1 MLVPGAEGGND
12 ECVLLTCRQVKA
24 HLDEAAYHRAGVLE
38 WQSLFGSI
46 HIAIVFDIAIESD
59 LLREL

>member
-1 MLVPGAEGGND
+1 M
-12 ECVLLTCRQVKA
+12 LLTCRQVKA

-38 WQSLFGSI
+38 WQSLFGCI

>member
-1 MLVPGAEGGND
+1 M
-12 ECVLLTCRQVKA
+12 LLTCRQVKA
-24 HLDEAAYHRAGVLE
+24 HLDEAAYDRAGVLE
-38 WQSLFGSI
+38 WQSLFGCI